1 MSKEPRKQ
9 KPYTYYRFSNYD
21 PVIQKTIAMIDDKI
35 GGDGR
40 ANSAKTYR
48 AFAEDAGIS
57 TTTLYNWRRRKT
69 RRPSF
74 STIAACWAAAGRK
87 TIDIS

>member
-21 PVIQKTIAMIDDKI
+21 PVIQKTIAMIDDRI
-35 GGDGR
+35 G
-40 ANSAKTYR
+40 ANTGAKSYA

-57 TTTLYNWRRRKT
+57 STTLSNWRRRKT